1 MKTNNSTTST
11 PKSTPVKTPLAEV
24 IQAAF
29 NSVTELP
36 WFEGF
41 HTGEHTDRHG
51 KTFTFSQEDLQQMV
65 DNFEPGTVAFLT
77 GHPEADA
84 PSYGYAKEVNLTDK
98 GQLYLNGDDVNVGF
112 AQSVIAGHYGKRSL
126 GIQFNKAKGW
136 FIDHVAF
143 LGAVKPALDL
153 QSVGQYNFSAPD
165 APQDISEFEFS
176 IETQTANTLVRFLRK
191 FQTWMITNGDSEE
204 AKSIVDEWDIDW
216 LQRQSIREEI
226 KEESEH
232 SLNYSKPNN
241 PAEDDMSK
249 FTQADID
256 AAVALATKEAKDNAS
271 AQFSQQGVTDKAR
284 IAELEKQ
291 TADMQFGQRV
301 EQHQSWI
308 TEQIQA
314 SKLLPAQAVG
324 MAQFMAHIESAPGAD
339 GITQFEFSQGTGKEV
354 KTVKQSPVEFMKN
367 MIENGTKHGL
377 LDDDLTDGDDLV
389 TVEFASSEE
398 LNTAVLQYQTQNKT
412 TYSVA
417 LDAVTTGAK

>member
-1 MKTNNSTTST
+1 MKTNNSNTST
-11 PKSTPVKTPLAEV
+11 PKSIPVKTPLAEV
-24 IQAAF
+24 MEAAF

-41 HTGEHTDRHG
+41 HTGKHTDRHG

-84 PSYGYAKEVNLTDK
+84 PSYGYAKEVNLTEK

-165 APQDISEFEFS
+165 APQDINEFEFS

-204 AKSIVDEWDIDW
+204 AKAIVDEWDIDW

-232 SLNYSKPNN
+232 SLNYSNHNN

-271 AQFSQQGVTDKAR
+271 AQFSQQGITDKAR

-291 TADMQFGQRV
+291 TADMQFGQSV
-301 EQHQSWI
+301 EKHQTWI

-314 SKLLPAQAVG
+314 SKLLPAQAAG
-324 MAQFMAHIESAPGAD
+324 MAEFMAHIESGS
-339 GITQFEFSQGTGKEV
+339 GEEVTQFEFSQGTGKDA
-354 KTVKQSPVEFMKN
+354 KTVKQSPVEFMKS
-367 MIENGTKHGL
+367 MIENGSKHGL
-377 LDDDLTDGDDLV
+377 LDDDLTDGDDPV
-389 TVEFASSEE
+389 NVEFASNED
-398 LNTAVLQYQTQNKT
+398 LNKAVIEFQSKNSV
-412 TYSVA
+412 TYNVA
-417 LDAVTTGAK
+417 LDAVLAGGK

>member
-24 IQAAF
+24 MEAAF

-41 HTGEHTDRHG
+41 HTGKHTDRHG
-51 KTFTFSQEDLQQMV
+51 KAFTFSQEDLQQMV

-84 PSYGYAKEVNLTDK
+84 PSYGYAKEVKLTDK

-126 GIQFNKAKGW
+126 GIQFSKAKGW

-165 APQDISEFEFS
+165 TPQDISEFEFS

-191 FQTWMITNGDSEE
+191 FQAWMITNGDSEE
-204 AKSIVDEWDIDW
+204 AKAIVDEWDVDW

-232 SLNYSKPNN
+232 SLNYSNHNN
-241 PAEDDMSK
+241 PAEDDMSN

-256 AAVALATKEAKDNAS
+256 AAVALATKEAKTNAS
-271 AQFSQQGVTDKAR
+271 AQFSQQSQADKDQ
-284 IAELEKQ
+284 IALLTKQ
-291 TADMQFGQRV
+291 NAEMQFGQRV
-301 EQHQSWI
+301 EKHQAWI

-314 SKLLPAQAVG
+314 SKLLPAQAAG
-324 MAQFMAHIESAPGAD
+324 MAEFMAHIESAPGAD
-339 GITQFEFSQGTGKEV
+339 EITQFEFSQGTGKDA

-367 MIENGTKHGL
+367 MIENGAKHGL
-377 LDDDLTDGDDLV
+377 LDDELIDDDSPV
-389 TVEFASSEE
+389 NVEFASNED
-398 LNTAVLQYQTQNKT
+398 LNKAVVEFQSKNDV

-417 LDAVTTGAK
+417 LDSVLAGGK